1 MQFDRTR
8 GFPGEGPRAGRPQR
22 LPLQQRPNIRLDQGR
37 LVSSKTRAR
46 RDLLL
51 QSFSFYLAEI
61 YETTLDIAVALP
73 LPNFV
78 KILVCFGQHL
88 YHSEDPPGAYI
99 DTLLAVC
106 DMAPHLRGHLQAAW
120 DLVDTW
126 KAVMPFASHVPCP
139 SVVAKAMFCVAMLWG
154 WVDLA
159 IYIQMSWCGLLRATE
174 ALKLV
179 RADVL
184 LPRDLLQE
192 ARVAILRIRSPKMR
206 RIRARREC
214 AKLECP
220 ILVRML
226 EVMLAG
232 VAADT
237 PLFTWTPNQM
247 RKLHDQVVRFL
258 GIPTVDGIG
267 ITPGSHRGGGAT
279 ALFESTGSLDFVRWR
294 GRSSSQSR
302 TYEIYIQ
309 EISALSVLPALSES
323 ARDKVCLYAQGARAV
338 ALAFIA
344 ENSARANSGCIGAQA
359 AG

>member
-1 MQFDRTR
+1 
-8 GFPGEGPRAGRPQR
+8 
-22 LPLQQRPNIRLDQGR
+22 
-37 LVSSKTRAR
+37 
-46 RDLLL
+46 LLL

-78 KILVCFGQHL
+78 GILVCFGQHL

-106 DMAPHLRGHLQAAW
+106 DMAPHLRGHLHAAW

-237 PLFTWTPNQM
+237 PFFFLDPESDEEAA
-247 RKLHDQVVRFL
+247 RSGRSFL
-258 GIPTVDGIG
+258 GDPD
-267 ITPGSHRGGGAT
+267 
-279 ALFESTGSLDFVRWR
+279 
-294 GRSSSQSR
+294 
-302 TYEIYIQ
+302 
-309 EISALSVLPALSES
+309 
-323 ARDKVCLYAQGARAV
+323 
-338 ALAFIA
+338 
-344 ENSARANSGCIGAQA
+344 
-359 AG
+359 